1 MSTVSPISS
10 PALPLVSDPA
20 GTEVARTRTPE
31 ARTGTVT
38 VPDAA
43 PGPTD
48 IVTELGLLGLR
59 APAARGDIGV
69 LLAQT
74 LLATEEARGD
84 GEKREALNRS
94 NAVLSTLLGLN
105 NNALTAKLA
114 TDTAARTR
122 TETQR
127 TAAVAQRDELQGQVA
142 TLTAAIGT
150 KQDELNAAKA
160 VLASAEG
167 ETARAAAQAQVNA
180 LSGEL
185 SALQG
190 QLGLKT
196 TALTAANQTLAT
208 LEGELARL
216 VDAIAATGRQIDA
229 FGSLVQSVS
238 ALLSTGLRNEDTS
251 RRSLSTQTD
260 TLVERLFEAM
270 TEMGLERGR
279 SADPLLAGRNAAV
292 SEDTPDRDAPPRVET
307 VAAALSIAFADLL
320 SELKRVEPL
329 ALAHPAD
336 QTGRE
341 RFRLEV

>member
-1 MSTVSPISS
+1 M
-10 PALPLVSDPA
+10 
-20 GTEVARTRTPE
+20 
-31 ARTGTVT
+31 
-38 VPDAA
+38 
-43 PGPTD
+43 
-48 IVTELGLLGLR
+48 
-59 APAARGDIGV
+59 
-69 LLAQT
+69 
-74 LLATEEARGD
+74 
-84 GEKREALNRS
+84 
-94 NAVLSTLLGLN
+94 N

-160 VLASAEG
+160 ALASAEG
-167 ETARAAAQAQVNA
+167 ETARRGGAGASQRA
-180 LSGEL
+180 LRRRAV
-185 SALQG
+185 ALQG

-341 RFRLEV
+341 RFRLEVMSVVTNALAGRSRYRMDGSARAPSRRRGRRGDRLSAWGTGAP